1 MKEIKLSLSCK
12 KVEREAA
19 LELGLLESDSYIE
32 ETLEEAAG
40 FQMPSSLRFLF
51 ATLLLHCAPTNP
63 SLLWEKFEM
72 VLSRD
77 FARAQVQTHCSAAEI
92 RRKVLFDINKSLQ
105 HMGRHISEY
114 KLVAD
119 SITLG
124 CHESMTKE
132 VDGEMNIVVSPEDLL
147 IASKLNAEQKHAYD
161 LILPSVFSSRGQSF
175 FIDGPGGTGKTFLYR
190 SLLATLRSQGYIAI
204 AVATSGVAAS
214 LLPGGRTVHSRFKI
228 PLDFSRNKTCQL
240 SKQSSMAQ
248 LIIQCGLFLWD
259 EASMAKRDT
268 IQAFDELLKD
278 LMETSDSFGGK
289 VVVFGGDFRQTLPV
303 IQGVTKDQ
311 LIQASLLHSSLWSSM
326 HKIKL
331 KHNMRAVLDPAFSR
345 FLLAVGEGAEL
356 VDANNQICLPGHMV
370 IPFHNIKRFFRQ
382 VLYISCAS
390 SHVPVLFHQL
400 IAYTFP
406 DLNLY
411 SSNPYEMISRCIL
424 TPKNTSVEDINEMMI
439 QRFPGQLFTYT
450 SSDQTVDQRFQ
461 ADYED
466 FLNSQNPK
474 GLPPHKLML
483 KESCP
488 LILLRNLNPAEGLCN
503 GTRLICRQLRR
514 HTICAEIAFG
524 QHKGKKIFIPRIPL
538 QTPDNEKNGIPFI
551 RRQFPVRLCFAMTIN
566 KAQGQTLDYVGVY
579 LKEPVFSHG
588 QLYVALSRAKTADAV
603 KVLILP
609 GTFAEIKTDCKT
621 RNIVFDEILQLS
633 N

>member
-1 MKEIKLSLSCK
+1 MT
-12 KVEREAA
+12 R
-19 LELGLLESDSYIE
+19 
-32 ETLEEAAG
+32 
-40 FQMPSSLRFLF
+40 
-51 ATLLLHCAPTNP
+51 
-63 SLLWEKFEM
+63 
-72 VLSRD
+72 
-77 FARAQVQTHCSAAEI
+77 
-92 RRKVLFDINKSLQ
+92 
-105 HMGRHISEY
+105 
-114 KLVAD
+114 LV
-119 SITLG
+119 
-124 CHESMTKE
+124 
-132 VDGEMNIVVSPEDLL
+132 
-147 IASKLNAEQKHAYD
+147 
-161 LILPSVFSSRGQSF
+161 
-175 FIDGPGGTGKTFLYR
+175 
-190 SLLATLRSQGYIAI
+190 
-204 AVATSGVAAS
+204 
-214 LLPGGRTVHSRFKI
+214 
-228 PLDFSRNKTCQL
+228 
-240 SKQSSMAQ
+240 
-248 LIIQCGLFLWD
+248 
-259 EASMAKRDT
+259 
-268 IQAFDELLKD
+268 
-278 LMETSDSFGGK
+278 
-289 VVVFGGDFRQTLPV
+289 
-303 IQGVTKDQ
+303 
-311 LIQASLLHSSLWSSM
+311 
-326 HKIKL
+326 
-331 KHNMRAVLDPAFSR
+331 
-345 FLLAVGEGAEL
+345 
-356 VDANNQICLPGHMV
+356 
-370 IPFHNIKRFFRQ
+370 
-382 VLYISCAS
+382 
-390 SHVPVLFHQL
+390 
-400 IAYTFP
+400 AYTFP

-411 SSNPYEMISRCIL
+411 SSDPYEMISRCIL
-424 TPKNTSVEDINEMMI
+424 TPKNTSVEDINDVMI
-439 QRFPGQLFTYT
+439 QRFPGQLFSYT

-524 QHKGKKIFIPRIPL
+524 QYKGKKIFIPRIPL

>member
-1 MKEIKLSLSCK
+1 
-12 KVEREAA
+12 
-19 LELGLLESDSYIE
+19 
-32 ETLEEAAG
+32 
-40 FQMPSSLRFLF
+40 
-51 ATLLLHCAPTNP
+51 
-63 SLLWEKFEM
+63 
-72 VLSRD
+72 
-77 FARAQVQTHCSAAEI
+77 
-92 RRKVLFDINKSLQ
+92 
-105 HMGRHISEY
+105 
-114 KLVAD
+114 
-119 SITLG
+119 
-124 CHESMTKE
+124 
-132 VDGEMNIVVSPEDLL
+132 
-147 IASKLNAEQKHAYD
+147 
-161 LILPSVFSSRGQSF
+161 
-175 FIDGPGGTGKTFLYR
+175 
-190 SLLATLRSQGYIAI
+190 
-204 AVATSGVAAS
+204 
-214 LLPGGRTVHSRFKI
+214 
-228 PLDFSRNKTCQL
+228 
-240 SKQSSMAQ
+240 MAQ
-248 LIIQCGLFLWD
+248 LIIECKLFLWD

-278 LMETSDSFGGK
+278 LMETSDPFGGK

-303 IQGVTKDQ
+303 IQGATKDQ
-311 LIQASLLHSSLWSSM
+311 LIQASLLHSSLWSCM

-345 FLLAVGEGAEL
+345 FLLAVGEGAEP
-356 VDANNQICLPGHMV
+356 VDADNQICLPGHMV
-370 IPFHNIKRFFRQ
+370 IPFHNIKDSLDRF
-382 VLYISCAS
+382 LTKKIS
-390 SHVPVLFHQL
+390 PRL

-461 ADYED
+461 
-466 FLNSQNPK
+466 
-474 GLPPHKLML
+474 L
-483 KESCP
+483 KDCAMAQDLFVGSS
-488 LILLRNLNPAEGLCN
+488 
-503 GTRLICRQLRR
+503 
-514 HTICAEIAFG
+514 ICAEIAFG
-524 QHKGKKIFIPRIPL
+524 QYKGKKIFIPRIPL